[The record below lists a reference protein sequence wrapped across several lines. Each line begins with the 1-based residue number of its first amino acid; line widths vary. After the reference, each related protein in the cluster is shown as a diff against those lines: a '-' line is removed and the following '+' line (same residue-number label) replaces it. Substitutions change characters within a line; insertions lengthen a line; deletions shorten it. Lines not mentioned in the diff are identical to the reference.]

1 MELANY
7 KKKDFKRIKEIMQ
20 DIVFV
25 SVIVI
30 FGVFFVKQL
39 VSGNLN
45 DAPIEYS
52 IPEGAI
58 SGGTYKEN
66 GRTYERYQLGNEF
79 YILDLENGASIRK

>member
-1 MELANY
+1 MELANC
-7 KKKDFKRIKEIMQ
+7 KRRNMKRIKEVIQ

-25 SVIVI
+25 SVILI
-30 FGVFFVKQL
+30 FGVFFVTQL

-58 SGGTYKEN
+58 SGGTYVEN
-66 GRTYERYQLGNEF
+66 GRTYERYQLGDKF
-79 YILDLENGASIRK
+79 YILDLENGAKIRK